1 MAPRPDTTWVL
12 KTCSV
17 VFDRSMAGSPHR
29 CGLRM
34 TGPLAHLRLG
44 VEPELLPRVGVA
56 EAAHR
61 RVQLDPV
68 KPHDGPAKEKTW
80 SEVRVTGNDREADAG
95 NHSCVSIYQFM
106 SVYLSISI
114 YIYPIYIYTYTY
126 IYLYL
131 SLSLSIYLSIYL
143 YLPSY

>member
-1 MAPRPDTTWVL
+1 
-12 KTCSV
+12 
-17 VFDRSMAGSPHR
+17 
-29 CGLRM
+29 M

-131 SLSLSIYLSIYL
+131 SLSLSLSIYLSIYL